1 MGEQQMT
8 HTSNDLKEL
17 QALPLYLKVA
27 MTKRRIRDWVSH
39 YGEDGVYV
47 SFSGGKDSTV
57 LLHLVREEFP
67 NVPGVFCDTSL
78 EFPEIRDFVK
88 TFDNITW
95 LKPKKNFR
103 QVLEDYGFPFISKEI
118 SRKVYECRVTERKGK
133 ESYARR
139 QFEGT
144 YVSKNGK
151 SNQVSV
157 TAWKFLLDCPYEISH
172 MCCNVMKK
180 NPSKLYE
187 NHTGRYPMLGQMAEE
202 SKLRR
207 QEWLKHG
214 CNGFDKKRPTSN
226 PMSFWTEQDVLQY
239 IKGNDIP
246 ICSVYGD
253 IVEDPDGKLHTTGRS
268 RTGCIFCGFGCHLQ
282 KEGEGNFELL
292 RESHPKLYEY
302 IMKPW
307 DEGGLGYKEVIDWLN
322 ENGNL
327 HIRY

>member
-1 MGEQQMT
+1 MGEQQMI

-67 NVPGVFCDTSL
+67 NVPGVFCDTGL

-103 QVLEDYGFPFISKEI
+103 QVLEDYGFPFISKEV

-187 NHTGRYPMLGQMAEE
+187 NHTCRYPMLGQMAEE

-282 KEGEGNFELL
+282 KEGEGRFELL
-292 RESHPKLYEY
+292 RER
-302 IMKPW
+302 
-307 DEGGLGYKEVIDWLN
+307 VIRN
-322 ENGNL
+322 CMSTS
-327 HIRY
+327 